1 MGRSDSKGKKRRARK
16 QAPVRHP
23 KRNTTSKTPPAAREA
38 ADRLRQALPKMQDF
52 SAVAP
57 PQYTA
62 VFNAT
67 NSTHLCHQ
75 QKVELLGTMWH
86 SIDGFRFQEQSL
98 TDDELTHLA
107 ATFGFLVQPNACD
120 IFVRLF
126 AGIFRSMLS
135 HKMAYCNNPEA
146 NRHFFAFVRLQH
158 YNSLLGGRARGQLD
172 TADLARALAS
182 LDVDLMI
189 KVIDSLINSRRA
201 LLDAAM
207 EEDKVAE
214 DTVESPPAVTQPV
227 TQPLSEF
234 EKAAMALSCQMATH
248 MVMEDTGL
256 SNNGGVDDND
266 NQSKKAIN
274 DYLALPETNGIKWSK
289 QLLQSLCEPLN
300 AWIREKFVGKQ
311 EKQAVDEWTKVF
323 GKMADRN

>member
-1 MGRSDSKGKKRRARK
+1 
-16 QAPVRHP
+16 
-23 KRNTTSKTPPAAREA
+23 
-38 ADRLRQALPKMQDF
+38 MQDF

-86 SIDGFRFQEQSL
+86 SIDGFRFPEQSL

-107 ATFGFLVQPNACD
+107 VTFGFLVQPNACD
-120 IFVRLF
+120 VFVRLF
-126 AGIFRSMLS
+126 TGLFRSMLS

-158 YNSLLGGRARGQLD
+158 YNSLLVSKARGQLNK
-172 TADLARALAS
+172 TDLARALAS

-189 KVIDSLINSRRA
+189 KVIDSLIDGRRA
-201 LLDAAM
+201 FLDAEM
-207 EEDKVAE
+207 EMDMVAE
-214 DTVESPPAVTQPV
+214 DTAESPPAD

-234 EKAAMALSCQMATH
+234 EKAAMALSSQMAKH
-248 MVMEDTGL
+248 MVMEDTDQ
-256 SNNGGVDDND
+256 SNNGGIDEDND

-274 DYLALPETNGIKWSK
+274 DYLALPETNGIKCSQHLVHTLW
-289 QLLQSLCEPLN
+289 QSIDL
-300 AWIREKFVGKQ
+300 WMREKFAGKQ

-323 GKMADRN
+323 GTTVDRK